1 MNNSDHMTS
10 CAHTCMLLIKN
21 KLMNENFSEISDPE
35 NSIIATNEI
44 SEISAPY
51 LIKL

>member
-1 MNNSDHMTS
+1 
-10 CAHTCMLLIKN
+10 MLLIKN
-21 KLMNENFSEISDPE
+21 KLMNENFSEISAPE
-35 NSIIATNEI
+35 NSNIATNEI